1 MKDNSF
7 LIYFCRVEVGR
18 IRQSSYLK
26 AFNLALYFSS
36 SKIILFACFVTYV
49 YIKGS
54 LKPEAIFV
62 AMAYFNTMRI
72 TVTKSFPNSIAC
84 YAEASVTCK
93 RIETF
98 LLHEE
103 IQKTHGSAI
112 GSENDKNN
120 NNGHFKM
127 NSTKRQMN
135 EATGIV
141 IEKATARWNKVST
154 TSRSV
159 RSSHLTLSIVFS
171 GHCPTNDQQSECLRQ
186 TWRITGHHWVSWEW
200 KKFRT
205 YGTAR

>member
-1 MKDNSF
+1 M
-7 LIYFCRVEVGR
+7 GR

-36 SKIILFACFVTYV
+36 SKIILFSCFVTYV

-127 NSTKRQMN
+127 NPTKRQMN

-154 TSRSV
+154 RSRLL
-159 RSSHLTLSIVFS
+159 RSGSLHKNSHLDILIVSS
-171 GHCPTNDQQSECLRQ
+171 GHFSTNNQQPECLRQ
-186 TWRITGHHWVSWEW
+186 TRRITGHHWVRW
-200 KKFRT
+200 KWQKLRT
-205 YGTAR
+205 NGTAR